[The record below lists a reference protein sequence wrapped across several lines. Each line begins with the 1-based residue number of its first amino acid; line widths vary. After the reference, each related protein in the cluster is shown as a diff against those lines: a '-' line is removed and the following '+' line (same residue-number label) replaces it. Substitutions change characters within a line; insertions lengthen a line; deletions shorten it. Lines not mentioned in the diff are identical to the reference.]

1 MIKTKRDAIDSRS
14 VEIRKR
20 YQILLVEEELTQKLF
35 LNRLV
40 KEFLISTSEIK
51 TALQPILNKEKSRT
65 KNVLIGFSGTML
77 LAYPNT
83 RATQL
88 RPSKSWHTDMVF
100 R

>member
-1 MIKTKRDAIDSRS
+1 MIKTKRDAIDSRC

-77 LAYPNT
+77 LA
-83 RATQL
+83 
-88 RPSKSWHTDMVF
+88 
-100 R
+100 